1 MAILKKGVFQMTGSF
16 ANATMYRMHGSDK
29 VIIRSKGGPSKK
41 KIKTSPKCKVV
52 RENNSEW
59 VGCTRMG
66 SLIRASFEIMHR
78 VEDYAVVGA
87 LNAVCKKIQ
96 KLDTENEQG
105 KRSILLSQHKEV
117 LSGFSFGKNQV
128 FESVLHVPVETSIN
142 RETGKAYI
150 SISAVD
156 TGMYLYNFRN
166 LPYYRIIANL
176 SGACDWM
183 VYLDG
188 KKYIYKS
195 PFTGYC
201 DKILGSFQSEWMQTV
216 GIQPALDITLE
227 YPLDDFPI
235 PDQVT
240 LLLCVGIEFGKM
252 VEGKLISG
260 VKYAGTGKIIRV
272 G

>member
-1 MAILKKGVFQMTGSF
+1 MAILKKAVFQMTGSF
-16 ANATMYRMHGSDK
+16 ANATMYTMHGSDK
-29 VIIRSKGGPSKK
+29 VIIRSKGGPSKE
-41 KIKTSPKCKVV
+41 KIQTSPKCQVV

-96 KLDTENEQG
+96 KLDTENEKG
-105 KRSILLSQHKEV
+105 KRSILLSQHREI

-142 RETGKAYI
+142 RITGKAYI
-150 SISAVD
+150 SIPAVD

-166 LPYYRIIANL
+166 LPYYRIIANF

-188 KKYIYKS
+188 KNYIYKS

-201 DKILGSFQSEWMQTV
+201 NKILGSFQSEWMQTV